1 MDEGHIANAES
12 FKDYKRRLDSIFEMP
27 DHIMV
32 LLHISNQ
39 LNTIVQD
46 IFKHFFVLPE
56 NLSTRR

>member
-32 LLHISNQ
+32 
-39 LNTIVQD
+39 
-46 IFKHFFVLPE
+46 
-56 NLSTRR
+56 